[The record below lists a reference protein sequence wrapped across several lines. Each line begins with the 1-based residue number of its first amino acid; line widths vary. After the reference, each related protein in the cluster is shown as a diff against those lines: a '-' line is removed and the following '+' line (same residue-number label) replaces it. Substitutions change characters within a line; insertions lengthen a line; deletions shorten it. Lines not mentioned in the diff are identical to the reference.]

1 MYSTQKRCVTLGV
14 VVLLIFSVVATAGVV
29 TAEPEDLTFEQ
40 EFEGDQLLATDEQTL
55 QFTVTNE
62 DDAPFDQPIIE
73 IVDSGQID
81 IDETSAVVIDSD
93 NNEEDRTTDTL
104 SESESV
110 SGDDAVIIEGEP
122 GEIPGGE
129 TVTFEIDIEVLT
141 AGDIEIET
149 LVYPLLQEPSDT
161 SEVETRDDSD
171 IDTLEVEAFQPGTL
185 DVTIE
190 DGDEDDIFVDGE
202 SVATDSYTEEV
213 AAEGSGGDP
222 VTYDIAA
229 EIPLADGE
237 QVTLEDVTV
246 PAITPDRTVE
256 FFPEDEAT
264 EPTVVAQTEDVD
276 IVGLSDPIKQG
287 NAEDPFEQ
295 EFSFDLDTDGGTFVI
310 GVDDPSSL
318 DPFNSVDSDIDTG
331 EISTDDSPEES
342 TLTTIDTDDDAVVS
356 ITYEGFPLGD
366 VTATGDVTNSDATTI
381 AQSLAAGDDDELNQL
396 YADVTDDGEITAA
409 DAMFIAQYDGGD
421 GPRNEDYDLNGGS

>member
-1 MYSTQKRCVTLGV
+1 MRSIQKQTVTLGV
-14 VVLLIFSVVATAGVV
+14 VVLLICSVVATAGVV

-40 EFEGDQLLATDEQTL
+40 EFEDDQLLSTDEQTL

-104 SESESV
+104 SDSESV
-110 SGDDAVIIEGEP
+110 SGEDAVIIEGEP
-122 GEIPGGE
+122 DEIPGGE

-141 AGDIEIET
+141 AGDIGIET

-161 SEVETRDDSD
+161 SEVENRDDSD
-171 IDTLEVEAFQPGTL
+171 IDNFEVEAFQPGTL
-185 DVTIE
+185 DVTID
-190 DGDEDDIFVDGE
+190 DGDEDEIFVDDE

-213 AAEGSGGDP
+213 AAEGAGGDP

-229 EIPLADGE
+229 EIPLADSE

-256 FFPEDEAT
+256 FFPEEEAT
-264 EPTVVAQTEDVD
+264 DPTVVAQTDNAE
-276 IVGLSDPIKQG
+276 IVGLSDPIQQG
-287 NAEDPFEQ
+287 NAEEPFEK
-295 EFSFDLDTDGGTFVI
+295 EFSFDLDTDGGAFVI

-318 DPFNSVDSDIDTG
+318 DPFDSVDTDINTG
-331 EISTDDSPEES
+331 EITTDDSPEES
-342 TLTTIDTDDDAVVS
+342 TLATVDTDDDAVVS

-366 VTATGDVTNSDATTI
+366 VTATGDVTNDDAAAI
-381 AQSLAAGDDDELNQL
+381 AQSVAAGDENELNQL
-396 YADVTDDGEITAA
+396 YADVTDDGETTAA

-421 GPRNEDYDLNGGS
+421 GPRDEEYDINGGS